1 MLIKYGWL
9 VINTW
14 LRIGKSKIPL
24 KITDWG
30 SYYDDRGWCYKL
42 MYKDPDQTAVIT
54 KICERWGV
62 NAGVIIY
69 HKDNGRFNDGGYTAR
84 ILPNDQILTEIAKH
98 WGVWYDRGKLRTKSD
113 RDREYY
119 NLVQAILEANAYK
132 EFAKWGWTKC

>member
-1 MLIKYGWL
+1 MKLIETVWPVL
-9 VINTW
+9 
-14 LRIGKSKIPL
+14 L
-24 KITDWG
+24 G
-30 SYYDDRGWCYKL
+30 SIQLLKL
-42 MYKDPDQTAVIT
+42 MDS
-54 KICERWGV
+54 V

-98 WGVWYDRGKLRTKSD
+98 RGVWYDRGKLRTKSD